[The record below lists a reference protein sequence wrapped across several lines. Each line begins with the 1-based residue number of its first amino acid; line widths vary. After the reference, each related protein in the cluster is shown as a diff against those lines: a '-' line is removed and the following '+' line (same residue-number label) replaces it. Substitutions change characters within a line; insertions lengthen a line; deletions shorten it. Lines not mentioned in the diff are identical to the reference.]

1 MRYPASRNAERT
13 KMQKNEIEIIYQDD
27 NIIVI
32 NKPTGISVTKDR
44 SGKPQLTDFLVKQ
57 LGEEMTAKLRLV
69 HRLDK
74 DTSGVMILALNRA
87 AQRQFADYFFKRT
100 VKKTY
105 LAIVKGAVLDPEG
118 VVDAPLAPCKKKP
131 DLMIIDHKNGKE
143 SVTNWRL
150 LANFGLVSLIA
161 ATPLT
166 GRTHQIRV
174 HMAHIGCPVVID
186 PLYAVRSPIMLS
198 EFKRDYRLAKFQ
210 EEKPLIE
217 RLTLHAYQLVLPPEV
232 ILSNAEGSGIQ
243 NNCFIAKLDKKFAA
257 TIKMLTKHN
266 PQGPSA
272 FYNPTEFDKILAGQT
287 I

>member
-1 MRYPASRNAERT
+1 MP
-13 KMQKNEIEIIYQDD
+13 KNEIEIIYEDTD
-27 NIIVI
+27 IIVI

-44 SGKPQLTDFLVKQ
+44 SGKPQLTDILAKQ
-57 LGEEMTAKLRLV
+57 LGDEKTAKLRLV

-87 AQRQFADYFFKRT
+87 AQRQFADYFFNRT

-105 LAIVKGAVLDPEG
+105 LAIVKGAAIDPEG
-118 VVDAPLAPCKKKP
+118 VIDAPIAPCKKKP
-131 DLMIIDHKNGKE
+131 ELMIIDRRDGKE

-166 GRTHQIRV
+166 GRMHQIRV
-174 HMAHIGCPVVID
+174 HLASIGLPLAID
-186 PLYAVRSPIMLS
+186 PLYAGRAPIMLS
-198 EFKRDYRLAKFQ
+198 EYKRDYRLGKFQ

-217 RLTLHAYQLVLPPEV
+217 RLTLHAYQLIVPPE
-232 ILSNAEGSGIQ
+232 SGIQ
-243 NNCFIAKLDKKFAA
+243 NNCFIATLDKKFAA

-266 PQGPSA
+266 PKGLSA
-272 FYNPTEFDKILAGQT
+272 FFNPTDYEKILAGLA

>member
-1 MRYPASRNAERT
+1 MP
-13 KMQKNEIEIIYQDD
+13 KNDIEIIYENAD
-27 NIIVI
+27 IIVI
-32 NKPTGISVTKDR
+32 NKPAGISVTKDR
-44 SGKPQLTDFLVKQ
+44 SGKPQLTDILAKQ
-57 LGEEMTAKLRLV
+57 LGKEMTAKLRLV

-87 AQRQFADYFFKRT
+87 AQRQFADYFFNRT

-105 LAIVKGAVLDPEG
+105 LAIVKGAAFEPDG

-131 DLMIIDHKNGKE
+131 ELMIIDHRGGKE

-174 HMAHIGCPVVID
+174 HLASIGLPLAID
-186 PLYAVRSPIMLS
+186 PLYGGREPIMLS
-198 EFKRDYRLAKFQ
+198 EYKKDYRLGRFQ

-217 RLTLHAYQLVLPPEV
+217 RLTLHAYQIILPPEL
-232 ILSNAEGSGIQ
+232 ILSNAEEAGIQ
-243 NNCFIAKLDKKFAA
+243 NNCLIAKLDKKFAA

-266 PQGPSA
+266 PQGHSA
-272 FYNPTEFDKILAGQT
+272 FFNPTEFDRILAGLA